1 MIVYF
6 SSGTTGNPKMAMHAH
21 TYALAHLT
29 TAKYWHDVT
38 ADSVHLTIADTGW
51 GKAVWGKLYGEMFM
65 ESCVVYD
72 YDKFHASE
80 ILSILEN
87 IKSPASAARPRCSDL
102 CFRRMYLPMI

>member
-38 ADSVHLTIADTGW
+38 ADSIHLTIADTGW

-65 ESCVVYD
+65 ESCVLSMTMTSSTPPRFFRYLKNINHQPLLPAHDVQIY
-72 YDKFHASE
+72 ASGGC
-80 ILSILEN
+80 IFL
-87 IKSPASAARPRCSDL
+87 
-102 CFRRMYLPMI
+102 

>member
-38 ADSVHLTIADTGW
+38 ADSIHLTIADTGW

-65 ESCVVYD
+65 ESCVLSMTMTSSTHPRFFRYLKSTNHQPLLPAHDVQIY
-72 YDKFHASE
+72 ASGGC
-80 ILSILEN
+80 IFL
-87 IKSPASAARPRCSDL
+87 
-102 CFRRMYLPMI
+102 